1 MAIILIITR
10 LKLKTITKTNFLI
23 SNSYHTTTRFI
34 LLLMT
39 AKIDLKKNED
49 KRENMNEM
57 NMEYVS
63 LAGNS
68 ALETGVSY

>member
-1 MAIILIITR
+1 M
-10 LKLKTITKTNFLI
+10 
-23 SNSYHTTTRFI
+23 S
-34 LLLMT
+34 

-49 KRENMNEM
+49 KRENMNER